1 MNIIEKP
8 PFNVEIN
15 GTLYTSDSSALKHR
29 LPSNILKN
37 IVENIYRKAEEVD
50 TTVYLEKVDGN
61 MYELFI
67 EDDDLCDNYCVY
79 LYKVGNSF
87 DNED

>member
-1 MNIIEKP
+1 M
-8 PFNVEIN
+8 
-15 GTLYTSDSSALKHR
+15 YDSPTIPDKHR

-50 TTVYLEKVDGN
+50 TTVYLEKLDGN

-67 EDDDLCDNYCVY
+67 EDDDLCDTYCVY
-79 LYKVGNSF
+79 LYKV
-87 DNED
+87 D

>member
-37 IVENIYRKAEEVD
+37 IVENIYRKA
-50 TTVYLEKVDGN
+50 
-61 MYELFI
+61 
-67 EDDDLCDNYCVY
+67 
-79 LYKVGNSF
+79 
-87 DNED
+87 